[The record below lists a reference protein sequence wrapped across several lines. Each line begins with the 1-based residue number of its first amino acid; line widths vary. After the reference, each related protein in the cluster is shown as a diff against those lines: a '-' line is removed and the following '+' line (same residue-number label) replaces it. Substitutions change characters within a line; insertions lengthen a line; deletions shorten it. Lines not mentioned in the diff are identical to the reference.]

1 MRGRLGWLGL
11 GLLAIGLACAGG
23 PDTTAGKGKKGKK
36 GKRKAKTEQVEAP
49 AEQPA
54 SGGGGGEKA
63 AKTGGS
69 DTPPDGITTL
79 SSTSWQV
86 ERQLVDKW
94 ESKPERFASVSQKG
108 KGFVMKKVGKKD
120 ARFVGFKNG
129 DVLRSVNGK
138 SLGSPAEA
146 AAAYA
151 QLQGAKTLKVKFR
164 RDGAARTHTLKIVD

>member
-1 MRGRLGWLGL
+1 MRSRLGWLGL

-23 PDTTAGKGKKGKK
+23 PETTTRKGKKSKQ
-36 GKRKAKTEQVEAP
+36 KASSERVERP
-49 AEQPA
+49 DEQPA
-54 SGGGGGEKA
+54 SSSGGGGGAEKT
-63 AKTGGS
+63 AKSGGN
-69 DTPPDGITTL
+69 DRPPAGITTL

-86 ERQLVDKW
+86 ERRLVDKW
-94 ESKPERFASVSQKG
+94 EARPERFALVSQKG

-129 DVLRSVNGK
+129 DLLKSVNGK
-138 SLGSPAEA
+138 SLASPAEA

-151 QLQGAKTLKVKFR
+151 QLQGARTLKVKFR